1 MKLKPLDI
9 VVIVVLVFI
18 TLGSSAA
25 AFINSNKSYNNKYVE
40 IEVKGKLYKKLPLDN
55 SSNERIQIDTD
66 LGSNT
71 IEITNGK
78 VRILDADCP
87 DKICI
92 QDGSI
97 SKPGDILVCL
107 PHKVVVN
114 IKGQNSE
121 TDALSF

>member
-66 LGSNT
+66 LGNNI
-71 IEITNGK
+71 IEIINGK
-78 VRILDADCP
+78 IRILDADCP

-107 PHKVVVN
+107 PHKVVIS

>member
-9 VVIVVLVFI
+9 AVIVILIFI
-18 TLGSSAA
+18 ALGSSAA
-25 AFINSNKSYNNKYVE
+25 AFINSHKAYNSKYVE

-55 SSNERIQIDTD
+55 SRDERIQIDTD
-66 LGSNT
+66 LGSNV
-71 IEITNGK
+71 IEVVNGK
-78 VRILDADCP
+78 VKIIDADCP

-107 PHKVVVN
+107 PHNVVVSV
-114 IKGQNSE
+114 KGQNSE

>member
-1 MKLKPLDI
+1 MKLKPLDK

-18 TLGSSAA
+18 ALGSSAA
-25 AFINSNKSYNNKYVE
+25 AFINSHKAYNSKYVE

-55 SSNERIQIDTD
+55 SRDEKIQIDTD

-71 IEITNGK
+71 VEIVNGK
-78 VRILDADCP
+78 VRILDADCR

-107 PHKVVVN
+107 PHKVVIS
-114 IKGQNSE
+114 IKGQNTE

>member
-9 VVIVVLVFI
+9 AVIIVLVI
-18 TLGSSAA
+18 IALGSSAVV
-25 AFINSNKSYNNKYVE
+25 FINSQKAYNNKYVE
-40 IEVKGKLYKKLPLDN
+40 IEVKGKLFKKLPLDTN
-55 SSNERIQIDTD
+55 RNERIQIDTD
-66 LGSNT
+66 LGSN
-71 IEITNGK
+71 IVEVNNGK

-92 QDGSI
+92 LDGSI

-107 PHKVVVN
+107 PHKVVIQIN
-114 IKGQNSE
+114 GQNEE

>member
-9 VVIVVLVFI
+9 VVIVALVFI

-55 SSNERIQIDTD
+55 SGNERIQIDTD

>member
-71 IEITNGK
+71 IEIINGK

-107 PHKVVVN
+107 PHKVVVS

>member
-55 SSNERIQIDTD
+55 SGNERIQIDTD

-107 PHKVVVN
+107 PHKVVVS

>member
-55 SSNERIQIDTD
+55 SGNERIQIDTD

>member
-1 MKLKPLDI
+1 MKLKPLDF

-18 TLGSSAA
+18 ALGSSAV
-25 AFINSNKSYNNKYVE
+25 AFINSHKSYNTKYVE
-40 IEVKGKLYKKLPLDN
+40 IEVKGKLFKRLPLDN
-55 SSNERIQIDTD
+55 SRNEKIQIETD
-66 LGSNT
+66 LGSN
-71 IEITNGK
+71 IVEITNGK
-78 VRILDADCP
+78 VRISDADCP

>member
-9 VVIVVLVFI
+9 VVIVVLVI
-18 TLGSSAA
+18 VTLGSSAA
-25 AFINSNKSYNNKYVE
+25 AFINSNKAYNNKYVE

-66 LGSNT
+66 LGSN
-71 IEITNGK
+71 IVEISNGK
-78 VRILDADCP
+78 VKILDADCP

-97 SKPGDILVCL
+97 SKPGAILVCL
-107 PHKVVVN
+107 PHKVVIN

>member
-9 VVIVVLVFI
+9 AVIVILIFI
-18 TLGSSAA
+18 ALGSSAA
-25 AFINSNKSYNNKYVE
+25 AFINSHKAYNSKYVE

-55 SSNERIQIDTD
+55 SRDERIQIDTD
-66 LGSNT
+66 LGSNV
-71 IEITNGK
+71 IEVVNGK
-78 VRILDADCP
+78 VKIIDADCP

-107 PHKVVVN
+107 PHKVVVSV
-114 IKGQNSE
+114 KGQNSE

>member
-18 TLGSSAA
+18 TLGSSTA

-66 LGSNT
+66 LGNNI
-71 IEITNGK
+71 IEIINGK
-78 VRILDADCP
+78 IRILDADCP

-107 PHKVVVN
+107 PHKVVIS